1 MTNFLIQCPFNRI
14 LHRVLDPLEF
24 MCGIIGYVGKA
35 SAAPI
40 LLEGLRRL
48 EYRGYDSSG
57 MAVMDV
63 GNVLATRK
71 KSGRIANLKALIA
84 ESPVSGSCGISH
96 TRWATHGEAT
106 DANAHPHLD
115 ASGRLAL
122 VHNGVIENYQTIKR
136 RLLEEG
142 HVFLSQTDSEVL
154 AHLIGRVYDAITG
167 ADPRRRLVASVRE
180 ALKQVSGTYGIAVMH
195 ADAPG
200 FIVGARLGSPLIVGL
215 GKGENFLASDV
226 SAIVSHTTNVVY
238 LQDRDLVYLTEDE
251 FTVENVDGDESVYE
265 VSKIDFTPEQAEI
278 GDFPHYMLKEIF
290 EQPTSIQNAFRGRL
304 NDDHASAVLGGL
316 GLTPRELRDVE
327 RIVLCGCG
335 TASHAAMV
343 GEYMIEHLA
352 RIPTEVEIAS
362 EFRYRNPPLDKNTL
376 VFVISQSGETI
387 DTLSALREGQ
397 RKGHRVLGV
406 VNSVGSTIARESD
419 GGSYL
424 HSGPEI
430 GVAATK
436 SFTSQVTVLALL
448 ALLLGRMRHLS
459 IDDGQRLLREIR
471 ELPGKVERILEQS
484 DYIREIA
491 LKYIDAPGMLF
502 LGRQF
507 NYPTALEGALK
518 MKEISYIFA
527 SGHAA
532 AELKHGVIA
541 LVSPEVPSVFIMPKD
556 AVYEKNVSTVEEVKA
571 RRGPVIAV
579 TTQGHTDL
587 ERIADDVI
595 YIPEVHECL
604 SPILAVIPLQLL
616 SYHFAVARGCDVD
629 KPRNLAKSVTVE

>member
-1 MTNFLIQCPFNRI
+1 
-14 LHRVLDPLEF
+14 

-40 LLEGLRRL
+40 LVEGLRRL

-57 MAVMDV
+57 IAVSN
-63 GNVLATRK
+63 GSSSIETRK
-71 KSGRIANLKALIA
+71 KSGRLVNLKTLLSTEPA
-84 ESPVSGSCGISH
+84 VGNCGISH
-96 TRWATHGEAT
+96 TRWATHGEPS

-115 ASGRLAL
+115 QSGRLAL
-122 VHNGVIENYQTIKR
+122 VHNGVIENYQIIKG
-136 RLLEEG
+136 RLLKQG
-142 HVFLSQTDSEVL
+142 HVFQSQTDTEVL
-154 AHLIGRVYDAITG
+154 AHLMGRSYDASTET
-167 ADPRRRLVASVRE
+167 DPQKRLVKAVRE
-180 ALKQVSGTYGIAVMH
+180 SLKQVTGTYGVAVMH
-195 ADAPG
+195 ADVPG
-200 FIVGARLGSPLIVGL
+200 FLVGARLGSPLVVGL

-226 SAIVSHTTNVVY
+226 SAIVSHTTNAIY
-238 LQDRDLVYLTEDE
+238 LQDRDLVYITEDD
-251 FTVENVDGDESVYE
+251 FTVENFDGDESAYE
-265 VSKIDFTPEQAEI
+265 VSQVEFTAEAAEK
-278 GDFPHYMLKEIF
+278 GDYPHYMLKEIF

-304 NDDHASAVLGGL
+304 IDDQASAILGGL
-316 GLTPRELRDVE
+316 GLTPRELRDIE

-376 VFVISQSGETI
+376 AFVITQSGETI
-387 DTLSALREGQ
+387 DTLAAMREGQ
-397 RKGHRVLGV
+397 RKGHRVLGI
-406 VNSVGSTIARESD
+406 VNSVASTIARESD

-459 IDDGQRLLREIR
+459 VDYGQRLLKEIR
-471 ELPGKVERILEQS
+471 ELPAKVEKILEQT

-541 LVSPEVPSVFIMPKD
+541 LVSESVPSVFIMPRD
-556 AVYEKNVSTVEEVKA
+556 YVYDKNVSTLEEVKA
-571 RRGPVIAV
+571 RKGPVIAI
-579 TTQGHTDL
+579 TTEGSTDL

-595 YIPEVHECL
+595 YIPEVTECL

>member
-1 MTNFLIQCPFNRI
+1 
-14 LHRVLDPLEF
+14 
-24 MCGIIGYVGKA
+24 MCGIIAYVGKA
-35 SAAPI
+35 TAAPI

-57 MAVMDV
+57 MAVMDASHP
-63 GNVLATRK
+63 LATRK
-71 KSGRIANLKALIA
+71 RSGRISNLKTLLA
-84 ESPVSGSCGISH
+84 EDPLPGTCGISH
-96 TRWATHGEAT
+96 TRWATHGEPS

-115 ASGRLAL
+115 AGGRLAL
-122 VHNGVIENYQTIKR
+122 VHNGVIENYQSLKR
-136 RLLEEG
+136 RLEERG
-142 HVFLSQTDSEVL
+142 HRFLSQTDTEVL
-154 AHLIGRVYDAITG
+154 AHLIGSRYDETSLE
-167 ADPRRRLVASVRE
+167 DPRERLLAAVRE
-180 ALKQVSGTYGIAVMH
+180 ALKQVTGTYGIAVIH

-226 SAIVSHTTNVVY
+226 GAIVSHTSSAVY
-238 LQDRDLVYLTEDE
+238 LQDRDLVYLTEDG
-251 FTVENVDGDESVYE
+251 FTVENVDGGESAYE
-265 VSKIDFTPEQAEI
+265 VSQVDFTPEQAEI
-278 GDFPHYMLKEIF
+278 GDFPHFMLKEIF
-290 EQPTSIQNAFRGRL
+290 EQPASIQNAFRGRL
-304 NDDHASAVLGGL
+304 NDDQASAVLGGL

-335 TASHAAMV
+335 SASHAAMV
-343 GEYMIEHLA
+343 GEYLIEHLA

-387 DTLSALREGQ
+387 DTLAAMREGQ

-459 IDDGQRLLREIR
+459 VDDGQRLLREIR
-471 ELPGKVERILEQS
+471 DLPAKVERVLEQS
-484 DYIREIA
+484 GHIREIA
-491 LKYIDAPGMLF
+491 LKYLDAPGMLF
-502 LGRQF
+502 LGRQI

-532 AELKHGVIA
+532 AELKHGIIA
-541 LVSPEVPSVFIMPKD
+541 LVSEEVPSVFVMPRD
-556 AVYEKNVSTVEEVKA
+556 ALFDKNLSTVEEVKA
-571 RRGPVIAV
+571 RKGPVIAV
-579 TTQGHTDL
+579 TTQGHTEL

-595 YIPEVHECL
+595 YVPEVHECL
-604 SPILAVIPLQLL
+604 SPILTAIPLQLL

>member
-1 MTNFLIQCPFNRI
+1 
-14 LHRVLDPLEF
+14 

-40 LLEGLRRL
+40 LVEGLRRL

-57 MAVMDV
+57 IAVSN
-63 GNVLATRK
+63 GSSSIETRK
-71 KSGRIANLKALIA
+71 KSGRLVNLKTLLSTEPA
-84 ESPVSGSCGISH
+84 VGNCGISH
-96 TRWATHGEAT
+96 TRWATHGEPS

-115 ASGRLAL
+115 QSGRLAL
-122 VHNGVIENYQTIKR
+122 VHNGVIENYQIIKG
-136 RLLEEG
+136 RLLKQG
-142 HVFLSQTDSEVL
+142 HVFQSQTDTEVL
-154 AHLIGRVYDAITG
+154 AHLMGRSYDASTET
-167 ADPRRRLVASVRE
+167 DPQKRLVKAVRE
-180 ALKQVSGTYGIAVMH
+180 SLKQVTGTYGVAVMH
-195 ADAPG
+195 ADVPG
-200 FIVGARLGSPLIVGL
+200 FLVGARLGSPLVVGL

-226 SAIVSHTTNVVY
+226 SAIVSHTTNAIY
-238 LQDRDLVYLTEDE
+238 LQDRDLVYITEDD
-251 FTVENVDGDESVYE
+251 FTVENFDGDESAYE
-265 VSKIDFTPEQAEI
+265 VSQVEFTAEAAEK
-278 GDFPHYMLKEIF
+278 GDYPHYMLKEIF

-304 NDDHASAVLGGL
+304 IDDQASAILGWL
-316 GLTPRELRDVE
+316 GLTPRELRDIE

-376 VFVISQSGETI
+376 AFVISQSGETI
-387 DTLSALREGQ
+387 DTLAAMREGQ
-397 RKGHRVLGV
+397 RKGHRVLGI
-406 VNSVGSTIARESD
+406 VNSVASTIARESD

-459 IDDGQRLLREIR
+459 VDYGQRLLKEIR
-471 ELPGKVERILEQS
+471 ELPAKVEKILEQT

-541 LVSPEVPSVFIMPKD
+541 LVSESVPSVFIMPRD
-556 AVYEKNVSTVEEVKA
+556 SVYDKNVSTLEEVKA
-571 RRGPVIAV
+571 RKGPVIAI
-579 TTQGHTDL
+579 TTEGSTDL

-595 YIPEVHECL
+595 YIPEVTECL

>member
-1 MTNFLIQCPFNRI
+1 
-14 LHRVLDPLEF
+14 

-35 SAAPI
+35 TAAPI
-40 LLEGLRRL
+40 LLDGLRRL

-57 MAVMDV
+57 MAVMD
-63 GNVLATRK
+63 GSNHLGTRK
-71 KSGRIANLKALIA
+71 RSGRIANLKALLT
-84 ESPVSGSCGISH
+84 ESPLVGSCGISH
-96 TRWATHGEAT
+96 TRWATHGEPT

-115 ASGRLAL
+115 AGGRLAL

-136 RLLEEG
+136 RLEGEG
-142 HVFLSQTDSEVL
+142 HQFGSQTDSEVL
-154 AHLIGRVYDAITG
+154 AHLIGRIYDASTG
-167 ADPRRRLVASVRE
+167 DDPRACLVAAVRE
-180 ALKQVSGTYGIAVMH
+180 ALKQVSGTYGIAVVH
-195 ADAPG
+195 TDAPG

-226 SAIVSHTTNVVY
+226 SAIVSHTTNAIY

-251 FTVENVDGDESVYE
+251 FTVETIDGDESAYE
-265 VSKIDFTPEQAEI
+265 VSQVEFTLEQTEK
-278 GDFPHYMLKEIF
+278 GEFPHYMLKEIF

-304 NDDHASAVLGGL
+304 NDDQASAVLGGL

-335 TASHAAMV
+335 SASHAAMV
-343 GEYMIEHLA
+343 GEYLIEHLA

-387 DTLSALREGQ
+387 DTLAALREGQ

-436 SFTSQVTVLALL
+436 SFTSQSTVLALL

-459 IDDGQRLLREIR
+459 VDDGQRLLREIR
-471 ELPGKVERILEQS
+471 DLPGKVDRILEQS
-484 DYIREIA
+484 DYIRSIA
-491 LKYIDAPGMLF
+491 LKYIDVPGMLF

-532 AELKHGVIA
+532 AELKHGIIA
-541 LVSPEVPSVFIMPKD
+541 LVSEEVPSVFVMPRD
-556 AVYEKNVSTVEEVKA
+556 AVYEKNVSTVEAIKA
-571 RRGPVIAV
+571 RKGLIIAIAPEGCELPAGLADEVIP
-579 TTQGHTDL
+579 
-587 ERIADDVI
+587 
-595 YIPEVHECL
+595 IPDCHEAAL
-604 SPILAVIPLQLL
+604 PILATIPVQLL
-616 SYHFAVARGCDVD
+616 SYYIAVARGCDVD

>member
-1 MTNFLIQCPFNRI
+1 MTNFLIQTAYTRI
-14 LHRVLDPLEF
+14 LPRPLEALEF

-57 MAVMDV
+57 MAVMDAGIPIPCHPQKERADRQSQGPHRRV
-63 GNVLATRK
+63 
-71 KSGRIANLKALIA
+71 
-84 ESPVSGSCGISH
+84 EPVHGSCGISH
-96 TRWATHGEAT
+96 TRWATHGEPT

-136 RLLEEG
+136 RLVEEG
-142 HVFLSQTDSEVL
+142 HDVFD
-154 AHLIGRVYDAITG
+154 
-167 ADPRRRLVASVRE
+167 RRPIPKSSPTSSVVSTTRPRE
-180 ALKQVSGTYGIAVMH
+180 AIRSQSVSSLRCGRRLKQVSGTYGIAVIH

-226 SAIVSHTTNVVY
+226 SAIVSHTTSAVY

-251 FTVENVDGDESVYE
+251 FTVENVDGDESAYE

-278 GDFPHYMLKEIF
+278 GDFPHFMLKEIF

-387 DTLSALREGQ
+387 DTLAALREGQ

-471 ELPGKVERILEQS
+471 DLPGKVERILEQS

-491 LKYIDAPGMLF
+491 LKYIDAQGMLF

-541 LVSPEVPSVFIMPKD
+541 LVSPESVPSVFIMPKD
-556 AVYEKNVSTVEEVKA
+556 AVYEKNVSTVEEIKA

-579 TTQGHTDL
+579 TTQGQHRPRAHRRRRHL
-587 ERIADDVI
+587 HPRGARV
-595 YIPEVHECL
+595 PQSH
-604 SPILAVIPLQLL
+604 PLR
-616 SYHFAVARGCDVD
+616 HPVAA
-629 KPRNLAKSVTVE
+629 P

>member
-1 MTNFLIQCPFNRI
+1 
-14 LHRVLDPLEF
+14 V
-24 MCGIIGYVGKA
+24 
-35 SAAPI
+35 
-40 LLEGLRRL
+40 EGLRRL

-57 MAVMDV
+57 IAVMN
-63 GNVLATRK
+63 GASAIETRK
-71 KSGRIANLKALIA
+71 KSGRLVNLKTLLAA
-84 ESPVSGSCGISH
+84 DPAVGNCGISH
-96 TRWATHGEAT
+96 TRWATHGEPS

-115 ASGRLAL
+115 QSGHLAL
-122 VHNGVIENYQTIKR
+122 VHNGVIENYQLIKG
-136 RLLEEG
+136 RLVKEG
-142 HVFLSQTDSEVL
+142 HTFQSQTDTEVL
-154 AHLIGRVYDAITG
+154 AHLMGRTYDASTET
-167 ADPRRRLVASVRE
+167 DPQKRLVKAVRE
-180 ALKQVSGTYGIAVMH
+180 SLKQVTGTYGVAVMH
-195 ADAPG
+195 ADVPG
-200 FIVGARLGSPLIVGL
+200 FLVGARLGSPLVVGL

-226 SAIVSHTTNVVY
+226 SAIVSHTTNAIY

-251 FTVENVDGDESVYE
+251 FTVENFDGDESSYE
-265 VSKIDFTPEQAEI
+265 VSQVEYTAGEAEM
-278 GDFPHYMLKEIF
+278 GDYPHYMLKEIF

-304 NDDHASAVLGGL
+304 VDDQASAILGGL

-362 EFRYRNPPLDKNTL
+362 EFRYRNSPLDKSTL
-376 VFVISQSGETI
+376 AFVISQSGETI
-387 DTLSALREGQ
+387 DTLAAMREGQ
-397 RKGHRVLGV
+397 RKGHRVLGI
-406 VNSVGSTIARESD
+406 VNSVASTIARESD

-459 IDDGQRLLREIR
+459 VDYGQRLLREIR
-471 ELPGKVERILEQS
+471 ELPAKVEKILEQS

-491 LKYIDAPGMLF
+491 LKHIDAQGMLF

-541 LVSPEVPSVFIMPKD
+541 LVSESVPSVFIMPRD
-556 AVYEKNVSTVEEVKA
+556 SVYDKNVSTLEEVKA
-571 RRGPVIAV
+571 RKGPVIAI
-579 TTQGHTDL
+579 TTEGSTDL

-595 YIPEVHECL
+595 YIPEVTECL